1 MTNETAGKIVNA
13 EFSKFNEA
21 WLSQQINDE
30 DYLFYIV
37 KVLQSDNDRIL
48 SVALKKRDLSF
59 SLFDFFKVFFI
70 HSLIIIAF
78 VLIFLTVGVV
88 KNPTIKFTFRTQIL
102 TAFLVIAIIPLL
114 LLAAYFRSITEERNT
129 EAVVY
134 ELGKKARNVENYIN
148 EYTGSSTINS
158 KSIYEKAAKDLNV
171 NFSLY
176 EDKYYLFS
184 SNSVYFKIGFIPQL
198 INPRVYTE
206 LLGKDASELVLEE
219 KIENFLFHSYYH
231 KITIGNEKY
240 IIKVSDAFNPLQLSM
255 SSSQLDIFL
264 FGSYSLA
271 VILIII
277 LSTLI
282 ANQIS
287 RPVRR
292 LTSATQSIA
301 GGDLSVQIENTNKG
315 EIKDLISGFNF
326 MVKELKRSQNKLAE
340 VEREA
345 AWREMAKQVAHEIKN
360 PLTPM
365 KLAIQQLKASYED
378 KSPKFQEIFQKVT
391 GTIIQQIEILKN
403 IASEF
408 SSFARMPTPKLENV
422 DFNKVLNETANLFVD
437 EKVTINIQT
446 AGNVSVYADPDQLK
460 RIVINLIRNSIQ
472 ADASAIKLILDEDAG
487 NILFRITDN
496 GKGINSENYSKIFE
510 SDFTTKEQGMG
521 LGLSMAKRFV
531 ESIGAEI
538 KVEFSSPAGTTIL
551 IIFPKSH

>member
-1 MTNETAGKIVNA
+1 
-13 EFSKFNEA
+13 
-21 WLSQQINDE
+21 
-30 DYLFYIV
+30 
-37 KVLQSDNDRIL
+37 
-48 SVALKKRDLSF
+48 
-59 SLFDFFKVFFI
+59 
-70 HSLIIIAF
+70 
-78 VLIFLTVGVV
+78 
-88 KNPTIKFTFRTQIL
+88 
-102 TAFLVIAIIPLL
+102 
-114 LLAAYFRSITEERNT
+114 
-129 EAVVY
+129 
-134 ELGKKARNVENYIN
+134 
-148 EYTGSSTINS
+148 
-158 KSIYEKAAKDLNV
+158 
-171 NFSLY
+171 
-176 EDKYYLFS
+176 
-184 SNSVYFKIGFIPQL
+184 
-198 INPRVYTE
+198 
-206 LLGKDASELVLEE
+206 
-219 KIENFLFHSYYH
+219 
-231 KITIGNEKY
+231 
-240 IIKVSDAFNPLQLSM
+240 M